1 MIAIGYGRV
10 STSKQATF
18 GASLDAQENIC
29 RTMAAQDGLTE
40 FVWLTDAGISG
51 KLTTNRPA
59 YSKMVDMICEG
70 NCKIYAYHMSRLGR
84 SFKDIIALWE
94 LCEENNVS
102 IRTHAD
108 HIDTTGPY
116 GKFVKGILALVN
128 QLQREIISENTK
140 DILRDKKSRG
150 EVYCAPRFGY
160 KVVGRLVDK
169 DGKIVKPG
177 QEVEDDTEM
186 DVVREM
192 YKLHSHNKSLGY
204 IARYLNY
211 LGVGA
216 KKGGAWSHNLV
227 RNVLLQHGLY
237 EITNEPKEYDKIPE
251 DED

>member
-10 STSKQATF
+10 STSKQASL
-18 GASLDAQENIC
+18 GASLEAQENIC
-29 RTMAAQDGLTE
+29 RSMAAQDGLTD
-40 FVWLTDAGISG
+40 FIWLTDAGISG
-51 KLTTNRPA
+51 KNTSNRPA
-59 YSKMVDMICEG
+59 YNKLVDFICSG
-70 NCKIYAYHMSRLGR
+70 NCKVYAYHMSRLGR

-94 LCEENNVS
+94 LCEQNNVS

-160 KVVGRLVDK
+160 KVVGRLID
-169 DGKIVKPG
+169 DEGNIVKSG

-192 YKLHSHNKSLGY
+192 YKLHSNKKSLGY

-211 LGVGA
+211 LGVSA
-216 KKGGAWSHNLV
+216 KKGGSWSHNLV
-227 RNVLLQHGLY
+227 RNVLIQHGLY
-237 EITNEPKEYDKIPE
+237 TNNNETKVYEKK
-251 DED
+251 

>member
-10 STSKQATF
+10 STTKQATF
-18 GASLDAQENIC
+18 GASLEAQENIC
-29 RTMAAQDGLTE
+29 RMMAEQDGITE
-40 FVWLTDAGISG
+40 FIWLTDAGISG
-51 KLTTNRPA
+51 KLTSNRPA
-59 YSKMVDMICEG
+59 YNRMVDLICEG

-94 LCEENNVS
+94 LCEQHNVS

-160 KVVGRLVDK
+160 KVVDRVVDR

-177 QEVEDDTEM
+177 REIEDE
-186 DVVREM
+186 REM
-192 YKLHSHNKSLGY
+192 EILEVIKDLRSSDKSLSY
-204 IARYLNY
+204 IARHLNEQK
-211 LGVGA
+211 VKT
-216 KKGGAWSHNLV
+216 KKKSLWSHNTV
-227 RNVLLQHGLY
+227 RNVLIQHGLY
-237 EITNEPKEYDKIPE
+237 TQNEIHKSFAHK
-251 DED
+251 